1 MTPSVHVLEPGDVI
15 EIKYRMWRPTDG
27 TSEDVVER
35 WFRAYV
41 TSCEQDAW
49 PLARLANGQVTD
61 IRPFMT
67 WRWLSRVER
76 RVAA

>member
-15 EIKYRMWRPTDG
+15 EIKYRMWRATDG
-27 TSEDVVER
+27 RGEDVVER
-35 WFRAYV
+35 WFRACV
-41 TSCEQDAW
+41 TSCERDAW
-49 PLARLANGQVTD
+49 PLARLADGQVTD

-76 RVAA
+76 REAA